1 MKRAQSTT
9 KSADQ
14 KCGGVDVGKAFLDA
28 AVEGGAALRRP
39 NTPEGRAAL
48 VAFFREHGV
57 TRVGLEASGGYEI
70 EIHRD
75 LGAAGFEAV
84 RLQPAQVRAFAKV
97 INQRAKTDRLDA
109 ALIARC
115 VGVLKTPA
123 AQQDPRLEA
132 LAERLT
138 FLEQIEEDIARLR
151 TRRDRFRDPDL
162 ITKLKI
168 RIKTLVAERRAVLAE
183 LLAQVRAHD
192 DLARR
197 FDLVESID
205 GLGPRTALSLVVRM
219 PELGSVTREA
229 AAALAGMAPVT
240 RESGRWAGEAH
251 VGGGRARVA
260 RALFAAAQAA
270 CHRWNPQLVA
280 FYRRLRAAGK
290 HHNVAVVACARKLA
304 IYANTVLARQQPW
317 SAVC

>member
-1 MKRAQSTT
+1 MKKAQSTT

-14 KCGGVDVGKAFLDA
+14 KCGGVDVGKAHLDA

-48 VAFFREHGV
+48 VAFFREHRV

-75 LGAAGFEAV
+75 LRDAGFEAV
-84 RLQPAQVRAFAKV
+84 RLQPAQVRAFARV

-115 VGVLKTPA
+115 VGVLKAPA
-123 AQQDPRLEA
+123 TQQDPRLEA

-138 FLEQIEEDIARLR
+138 FLEQIEEDLARNR
-151 TRRDRFRDPDL
+151 TRRDRYRDPEL
-162 ITKLKI
+162 VAKLKAA
-168 RIKTLVAERRAVLAE
+168 IKALVAERRAVLAQ
-183 LLAQVRAHD
+183 LLAQLRAHD

-205 GLGPRTALSLVVRM
+205 GVGPRTALSLVVRM

-240 RESGRWAGEAH
+240 RQSGRWAGEAH
-251 VGGGRARVA
+251 VGGGRARVG
-260 RALFAAAQAA
+260 RAVYAAAQAA
-270 CHRWNPQLVA
+270 AQRWNSQLVA
-280 FYRRLRAAGK
+280 LYKRLRAAGK
-290 HHNVAVVACARKLA
+290 HHNVAVVACARKLV

-317 SAVC
+317 SSAC